1 MQNSWLSSALAI
13 DDSDWKTDNMKVS
26 TMEKTEPE
34 YDQHNLVLDVQLL
47 QQQQQRPFNGL

>member
-13 DDSDWKTDNMKVS
+13 DDSDWKTDDVKVS
-26 TMEKTEPE
+26 TMEETE

-47 QQQQQRPFNGL
+47 LA

>member
-1 MQNSWLSSALAI
+1 
-13 DDSDWKTDNMKVS
+13 MKVS

-47 QQQQQRPFNGL
+47 LA

>member
-13 DDSDWKTDNMKVS
+13 DDSDWKTDDMKVS

-47 QQQQQRPFNGL
+47 LA